1 MKKKLAKLCVFALL
15 GFFSFSC
22 SSNDIEKGLDCL
34 FESSRL
40 KVKHTIDANNPKTV
54 SFTLEYTGDYTVEKI
69 EWDFGDGS
77 KETSINRSISHT
89 YAEAGIYSVSVK
101 PTVKN
106 KNSTCTPEI
115 KENVTVE

>member
-1 MKKKLAKLCVFALL
+1 MKKNLGKLGIFTLL
-15 GFFSFSC
+15 AFLSFSC

-34 FESSRL
+34 FESSRFKL
-40 KVKHTIDANNPKTV
+40 KHSIDSNNTKTV
-54 SFTLEYTGDYTVEKI
+54 SFTLEYSGDYTVEKI

-77 KETSINRSISHT
+77 KETSINKSISHT

-106 KNSTCTPEI
+106 KNSTCTPEV